1 MQAVLAGT
9 KLADV
14 PLFGMVKDD
23 HHRTRAIVAP
33 GGEEITISMHR
44 GIFTFITSIQDE
56 VHRFAISYQRQAQ
69 KKKSYS
75 SRLTE
80 VPGVGPA
87 AARALLVKF
96 RTVAAVRE
104 ASVEQLCET
113 PGVGPV
119 TAQAIF
125 AHFHPQTAL
134 DKPSDSPHNETCPQD
149 GAPKEV

>member
-1 MQAVLAGT
+1 MATLKDIAGVT
-9 KLADV
+9 
-14 PLFGMVKDD
+14 G
-23 HHRTRAIVAP
+23 IS
-33 GGEEITISMHR
+33 ISTISRVLNHDETISVTPQTAEK
-44 GIFTFITSIQDE
+44 IF
-56 VHRFAISYQRQAQ
+56 
-69 KKKSYS
+69 
-75 SRLTE
+75 
-80 VPGVGPA
+80 A
-87 AARALLVKF
+87 AAKALLVKF

-134 DKPSDSPHNETCPQD
+134 DKASDSPHNETCPQD